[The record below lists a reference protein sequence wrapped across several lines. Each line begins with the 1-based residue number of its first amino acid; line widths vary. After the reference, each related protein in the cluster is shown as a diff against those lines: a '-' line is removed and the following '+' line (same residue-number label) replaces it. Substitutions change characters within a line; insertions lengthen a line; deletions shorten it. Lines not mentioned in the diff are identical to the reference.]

1 MIARIE
7 MPTHEHIGRMT
18 GILKFRIAI
27 SIAFM
32 LGSFFGQRIF
42 AQEFT
47 ASVDK
52 NQVTTGEQIQVTF
65 TLNGSSG
72 GNNFQAPAFS
82 DFLVLSGPNQST
94 SMQFINGSMSASVSY
109 SYVLQSRAEGKFT
122 IGPAAIEV
130 GGKQLRSQPIA
141 IVVSKGAARPSQP
154 RTSGQQA
161 ESQDIGKQI
170 GDNLFLKVIV
180 DKARVCQG
188 EQITATYK
196 IYTRVNIANYAIS
209 KVPALTGFWSEDLE
223 VPKQIQLNNEVVN
236 GKQYRVGVLKKV
248 ALFPQRSGT
257 LELDPMEAECVV
269 QIQLRR
275 RSGDLFDQFF
285 NDPFFG
291 NVQNVNYKV
300 RSEPLKVS
308 VLPLPG
314 ENVPAG
320 FSGAV
325 GQYSMDAWLDKHQ
338 TKTNEAVTLKVKLNG
353 HGNLKLI
360 EAPAVNVPPDL
371 DRYDPK
377 ISDNITNQGNQI
389 SGSRTFEYLLIPRH
403 PGQQKIASFPF
414 SFYDAEKK
422 TYVTLRSPEFSLNV
436 EQGSELG
443 SAPVAGVSK
452 EDVKLLGE
460 DIRFIKSGSY
470 TFHRSGE
477 RFMDSPMFVVFSV
490 SPIIAFVGFV
500 LYVRRRE
507 RVLGDVR
514 ALRNRRAR
522 KIAQKRLTEAKG
534 FLEAKKKEEFYTEV
548 SRALWGFVSDKLG
561 LPQSD
566 LSLEMVRVSLET
578 RGVPTEVILKLSTIV
593 EQCEYARFAPS
604 VDSMRMDEVYN
615 EAVAIISSIEE
626 QMR

>member
-1 MIARIE
+1 MEFVEISGTREEITVRRI
-7 MPTHEHIGRMT
+7 G
-18 GILKFRIAI
+18 LFFVIAI
-27 SIAFM
+27 AFSGFH
-32 LGSFFGQRIF
+32 LF
-42 AQEFT
+42 AQEFS

-52 NQVTTGEQIQVTF
+52 NQIAVGDQLGVTF

-72 GNNFQAPAFS
+72 GNNFRPPAFN
-82 DFLVLSGPNQST
+82 DFLVQSGPNQST
-94 SMQFINGSMSASVSY
+94 SMQFINGSVSASVSY
-109 SYVLQSRAEGKFT
+109 SYVLQPRAEGKFA
-122 IGPAAIEV
+122 IGPATIEV
-130 GGKQLRSQPIA
+130 GGKKLSTQPIT
-141 IVVSKGAARPSQP
+141 IEISKGAARPNQP

-161 ESQDIGKQI
+161 ESQDVGRQI
-170 GDNLFLKVIV
+170 GDNLFLKVTV
-180 DKARVCQG
+180 DKARVYMG

-196 IYTRVNIANYAIS
+196 IYTRVNIANYAVS
-209 KVPALTGFWSEDLE
+209 KVPALTGFWSEDLD
-223 VPKQIQLNNEVVN
+223 VPKQIQLTNEVVN

-257 LELDPMEAECVV
+257 LDLDPMEAECVV
-269 QIQLRR
+269 QLQNRR
-275 RSGDLFDQFF
+275 RSNDFFDQFF

-300 RSEPLKVS
+300 RNEPLKVA

-314 ENVPAG
+314 ENVPPG

-325 GQYSMDAWLDKHQ
+325 GRYSMDAWLDKNQ
-338 TKTNEAVTLKVKLNG
+338 TKTNEAVTLKVKISG
-353 HGNLKLI
+353 RGNLKLI
-360 EAPAVNVPPDL
+360 EAPAVIVPPDL

-389 SGSRTFEYLLIPRH
+389 SGSRTYEYLLIPRH
-403 PGQQKIASFPF
+403 PGQQTIASFPF
-414 SFYDAEKK
+414 SFYDTEKR

-443 SAPVAGVSK
+443 LTPVAGVSK

-470 TFHRSGE
+470 TFHRRGD
-477 RFMDSPMFVVFSV
+477 RLMDSPMFVVFSV

-500 LYVRRRE
+500 FFVRRRE

-534 FLEAKKKEEFYTEV
+534 FLDAKKKEDFYTEV

-566 LSLEMVRVSLET
+566 LSVDVIRTSLEI
-578 RGVPTEVILKLSTIV
+578 RGIPADVISKLSTII

-604 VDSMRMDEVYN
+604 TDSMQMDQVYN